1 MQETTINKWINSSSL
16 KWARERMG
24 LKPNEVEDLSKHLDI
39 QIKASSI
46 LSWENNQGEPQ
57 LNELEILADIY
68 ACPVGYFTQDSY
80 LIEEMPLN
88 YRGLAESK
96 IESLSYQSRLQLR
109 RFVEFTQYLEMLT
122 EQLEHPKLYINKYS
136 TDDPVETIAN
146 TERDKLGISLA
157 DRFDMNTSQTLFYTC
172 RRKLGDLGIYVLSLK
187 LNPKEVRGAS
197 IWKSKGPPSILV
209 NDADVE
215 AAAGRIFTLLHEY
228 AHLLFRE
235 TGIVCDFRGRDE
247 KTEIYCNKFAAEMLV
262 PKNAFMQYLESEKLL
277 GSRKWWSDYIL
288 DKIRKPFLASR
299 DVIAILL
306 EEIDLAPKG
315 FYLEKAKIWDSYKA
329 WYGKGKLKTGHRR
342 TKFELMRNKLGDAF
356 TSTIISGHDRGIVS
370 SYDLA
375 ELLDTRIEK
384 VDEFLKWARK
394 T

>member
-1 MQETTINKWINSSSL
+1 
-16 KWARERMG
+16 MG